1 MLLNLFISFFKVG
14 LFSFGGGYA
23 ALPLIQEEVVNKNA
37 WLGIS
42 EFNNL
47 ITISQMTPGPIAI
60 NSASFVGTRVY
71 GLTGAIVAS
80 LGCVMPSFI
89 IVGTI
94 SYFYNK
100 YRKLDTMQSVL
111 GFLRPAVVSMILAAG
126 IDILKTAFFDVK
138 KMSFENLDISMV
150 ILFVFILV
158 AIRKTKIDP
167 IFLMII
173 SGFIYMFVHLILWGF
188 MGKINY
194 NLKMEEIIKNIKKED
209 KRPRL
214 LLQVCCAPCS
224 SSVLTRLRE
233 YFDID
238 IYYYNPNIYP
248 ISELNKRVETVK
260 KLVDDMELDSKVIFP
275 ENDPKDFY
283 SYVDK
288 RNEDHEGGESCYKC
302 YELRLKKACQ
312 YAKENSYDYFTTT
325 LSISPY
331 KNSTWLN
338 EIGENLEDE
347 FGIKYLYSDFKKKNG
362 YKDSIDL
369 SKKYDL
375 YRQDYC
381 GCIFS
386 FREMEEKKKSK

>member
-1 MLLNLFISFFKVG
+1 MILNLFISFFKVG

-150 ILFVFILV
+150 VLFVFILV

-173 SGFIYMFVHLILWGF
+173 SGFIYMFVNLILWGF

-194 NLKMEEIIKNIKKED
+194 NLKMEDIIKNIKKED

-275 ENDPKDFY
+275 ENNPKDFY

-288 RNEDHEGGESCYKC
+288 RSEDYEGGESCYKC

-331 KNSTWLN
+331 KNSAWLN
-338 EIGENLEDE
+338 EIGKNLEDE
-347 FGIKYLYSDFKKKNG
+347 FGVKYLYSDFKKKNG

-369 SKKYDL
+369 SKKYNL

-386 FREMEEKKKSK
+386 YREMEEKKKSK

>member
-1 MLLNLFISFFKVG
+1 MLFNLFISFFKVG

-23 ALPLIQEEVVNKNA
+23 ALPLIQEEVVNKNT

-71 GLTGAIVAS
+71 GISGAIVAS

-100 YRKLDTMQSVL
+100 YRKLDTMQSIL

-126 IDILKTAFFDVK
+126 VDILKTAFFDVK

-150 ILFVFILV
+150 VLFVFILL

-194 NLKMEEIIKNIKKED
+194 NLKMEEIIKNIQKD
-209 KRPRL
+209 GKRPRL

-224 SSVLTRLRE
+224 SSVLTRLRDI
-233 YFDID
+233 FDID

-248 ISELNKRVETVK
+248 AEELSKRVETVK
-260 KLVDDMELDSKVIFP
+260 NLVDEMDLDSEVVFP
-275 ENDPKDFY
+275 ENNPKDFY
-283 SYVDK
+283 DFVKNRS
-288 RNEDHEGGESCYKC
+288 EDHEGGDSCYKC
-302 YELRLKKACQ
+302 YELRLEKSAK

-331 KNSTWLN
+331 KNALWLN
-338 EIGENLEDE
+338 EIGEKLEE
-347 FGIKYLYSDFKKKNG
+347 KYGIKYLYADFKKKNG

-369 SKKYDL
+369 SKKYKL

>member
-71 GLTGAIVAS
+71 GLAGAIVAS

-126 IDILKTAFFDVK
+126 IDILKTAFFDIK

-150 ILFVFILV
+150 LLFIFILV

-188 MGKINY
+188 MEKINY
-194 NLKMEEIIKNIKKED
+194 NLKMEEIIKNIQKEK

-260 KLVDDMELDSKVIFP
+260 SLVNDMNLDSKVIFP

-288 RNEDHEGGESCYKC
+288 RREDYEGGESCYKC

-338 EIGENLEDE
+338 EIGKNLEDE

-386 FREMEEKKKSK
+386 FREMEEKKKLK

>member
-71 GLTGAIVAS
+71 GLPGAIVAS

-138 KMSFENLDISMV
+138 KISFENLDISMV
-150 ILFVFILV
+150 LLFVFILI

-288 RNEDHEGGESCYKC
+288 RSEDHEGGESCYKC

>member
-71 GLTGAIVAS
+71 GLAGAIVAS

-138 KMSFENLDISMV
+138 RMSFENLDISMV
-150 ILFVFILV
+150 LLFIFILV

-194 NLKMEEIIKNIKKED
+194 NLKMEEIIKNIQKEK

-260 KLVDDMELDSKVIFP
+260 SLVYDMELDSKVIFP

-288 RNEDHEGGESCYKC
+288 RSEDYEGGESCYKC

-331 KNSTWLN
+331 KNSAWLN
-338 EIGENLEDE
+338 EIGKNLEDE
-347 FGIKYLYSDFKKKNG
+347 FGVKYLYSDFKKKNG

-369 SKKYDL
+369 SKKYNL

-386 FREMEEKKKSK
+386 YREMEEKKKLK

>member
-1 MLLNLFISFFKVG
+1 
-14 LFSFGGGYA
+14 
-23 ALPLIQEEVVNKNA
+23 
-37 WLGIS
+37 
-42 EFNNL
+42 
-47 ITISQMTPGPIAI
+47 
-60 NSASFVGTRVY
+60 
-71 GLTGAIVAS
+71 
-80 LGCVMPSFI
+80 
-89 IVGTI
+89 
-94 SYFYNK
+94 
-100 YRKLDTMQSVL
+100 
-111 GFLRPAVVSMILAAG
+111 
-126 IDILKTAFFDVK
+126 
-138 KMSFENLDISMV
+138 
-150 ILFVFILV
+150 
-158 AIRKTKIDP
+158 
-167 IFLMII
+167 
-173 SGFIYMFVHLILWGF
+173 

-194 NLKMEEIIKNIKKED
+194 NLKMEEIIKNIQKEK

-260 KLVDDMELDSKVIFP
+260 SLVYDMELDSKVIFP

-288 RNEDHEGGESCYKC
+288 RSEDYEGGESCYKC

-331 KNSTWLN
+331 KNSAWLN
-338 EIGENLEDE
+338 EIGKSLEDE
-347 FGIKYLYSDFKKKNG
+347 FGVKYLYSDFKKKNG

-369 SKKYDL
+369 SKKYNL

-386 FREMEEKKKSK
+386 YREMEEKKKLK

>member
-138 KMSFENLDISMV
+138 KISFGNLDISMV

-188 MGKINY
+188 MVKINY
-194 NLKMEEIIKNIKKED
+194 NLKMEEIIKNIQKED

-260 KLVDDMELDSKVIFP
+260 NLVNDMELDSKVIFP

-331 KNSTWLN
+331 KNSAWLN
-338 EIGENLEDE
+338 EIGKNLEDE

-386 FREMEEKKKSK
+386 YREMEEKKKLK

>member
-1 MLLNLFISFFKVG
+1 MLIKLFISFFKVG

-23 ALPLIQEEVVNKNA
+23 ALPLIQEEVVNLNS
-37 WLGIS
+37 WLSIS

-71 GLTGAIVAS
+71 GLSGAIVAS
-80 LGCVMPSFI
+80 LGCVTPSFI

-100 YRKLDTMQSVL
+100 YRKLDSMQSVL

-126 IDILKTAFFDVK
+126 IDILKTAFFDVNK
-138 KMSFENLDISMV
+138 ISFENLDISMV
-150 ILFVFILV
+150 VLFFLMLF

-167 IFLMII
+167 IILMLG
-173 SGFIYMFVHLILWGF
+173 SGFIYLCINLILWGF

-194 NLKMEEIIKNIKKED
+194 NLKMEEIIKSIKKED

-233 YFDID
+233 YFAID

-248 ISELNKRVETVK
+248 ANELNKRVETVK
-260 KLVDDMELDSKVIFP
+260 ELVDEMNLDSKVIFP
-275 ENDPKDFY
+275 ENNPEDFY
-283 SYVDK
+283 KFVENRK
-288 RNEDHEGGESCYKC
+288 NDHEGGDSCYKC
-302 YELRLKKACQ
+302 YQLRLEKSAK

-331 KNSTWLN
+331 KNSAWLN
-338 EIGENLEDE
+338 EIGEKLEE
-347 FGIKYLYSDFKKKNG
+347 EYGIKYLYSDFKKKNG

-369 SKKYDL
+369 SKKYNL

-381 GCIFS
+381 GCVFS
-386 FREMEEKKKSK
+386 FKEMQEKKHEK